1 MAKQTFYG
9 EGMNEPLYERIIPD
23 DIKFRLSPKDV
34 EIVLLALDETIEK
47 GDIYFVPRLKSVRD
61 YIHKTAMEQQIKET
75 DND

>member
-9 EGMNEPLYERIIPD
+9 EGMNEVLYERIIPD
-23 DIKFRLSPKDV
+23 YIKFQLSPKDV

-47 GDIYFVPRLKSVRD
+47 GDIYYVPMLKSVRD
-61 YIHKTAMEQQIKET
+61 YIHKTAMEQYIKET

>member
-9 EGMNEPLYERIIPD
+9 DGMEEPIFERIISD
-23 DIKFRLSPKDV
+23 DVKFSLSPREV
-34 EIVLLALDETIEK
+34 VILLLALDVAIEK
-47 GDIYFVPRLKSVRD
+47 AEKYCGPMLKSVRD

>member
-9 EGMNEPLYERIIPD
+9 EGMNEPIFERIIPD
-23 DIKFRLSPKDV
+23 DVEFSLSPREV
-34 EIVLLALDETIEK
+34 VILLLALDVAIEK
-47 GDIYFVPRLKSVRD
+47 AEKYCVPMLKSVRD

>member
-9 EGMNEPLYERIIPD
+9 DGMEEPIFERIISD
-23 DIKFRLSPKDV
+23 DVKFSLSPREV
-34 EIVLLALDETIEK
+34 VILLLALDVAIEK
-47 GDIYFVPRLKSVRD
+47 AEKYCVPMLKSVRD